1 MVNQSLLCIFGNSKL
16 HDLLVMWIIHRFH
29 LARDQRH
36 MDTISDVLPLEPRI
50 LCLVIWRSLTS
61 LKVIQ
66 FLNNTKVM
74 ADYAEVVPMGCRQL
88 EIKARLF

>member
-29 LARDQRH
+29 LARNQRH
-36 MDTISDVLPLEPRI
+36 MVTISDVLPLEPRI
-50 LCLVIWRSLTS
+50 LTS
-61 LKVIQ
+61 LKQ
-66 FLNNTKVM
+66 RSLENLNGTKVM